1 MDSMI
6 KAILIGKEK
15 AGKTQLSENFKNQPF
30 SDKYSATFGV
40 SFHSKPIELNG
51 VEHNIALWD
60 TSGKENYKSMIY
72 SYLKG
77 IKIVFFVFD
86 LTSKESF
93 DYAANSIPP
102 IKSKGE
108 SIKVMYLL
116 GNKSDLKDERT
127 VSIEEAEKLAKDNG
141 LHFSEISAKDPGSFM
156 KVMEEALEHLLKEQN
171 SSPIQNED

>member
-1 MDSMI
+1 
-6 KAILIGKEK
+6 
-15 AGKTQLSENFKNQPF
+15 
-30 SDKYSATFGV
+30 
-40 SFHSKPIELNG
+40 
-51 VEHNIALWD
+51 
-60 TSGKENYKSMIY
+60 MIY

-77 IKIVFFVFD
+77 IKIFFVFD

-127 VSIEEAEKLAKDNG
+127 VSIEEAENLAKDHG
-141 LHFSEISAKDPGSFM
+141 LHFSEISAKDQGSFL
-156 KVMEEALEHLLKEQN
+156 KVMQEALDHLLKEQN